1 MRVFLLAALFA
12 SAAFAQLPITGTVP
26 STRVRTFLYHLD
38 LGAGATGYTITASLN
53 TSNSAGLRVR
63 LIDLTGVAGDA
74 APTST
79 FIDSQTVA
87 GAGTANCAL
96 SGSASGVRGFAL
108 EVATNGTGTTDFS
121 GSLNNTAGG
130 LTFIRDDQYV
140 VGATGLLLQV
150 NHIASYSRSVPSGLS
165 AQGVELNFGPTAQ
178 NVPFRFEAVGS
189 GLTKIDVYD
198 NTGGS
203 ATLIGTFTASG
214 GALNDVT
221 VFIRNHSGIATFRVN
236 VTGAVGGGSVT
247 WRLYSPTT
255 VTLGVP
261 GSNDSKVDESDSCT
275 TNEQRGLWLA
285 LLIACVLGV
294 WLRRRVATNT
304 WARWDRR
311 RCSSAACRPPCSS
324 LS

>member
-1 MRVFLLAALFA
+1 MRYALLAALFA
-12 SAAFAQLPITGTVP
+12 SAAFSQVPVSGTVP
-26 STRVRTFLYHLD
+26 STRVRTFLYQLD
-38 LGAGATGYTITASLN
+38 LGASATAYTLTASLN
-53 TSNSAGLRVR
+53 TSSASGLAVR

-74 APTST
+74 TPTST

-96 SGSASGVRGFAL
+96 SGNASGIRGFAL
-108 EVATNGTGTTDFS
+108 EIATVSSGTTDFS
-121 GSLNNTAGG
+121 GNLNNTAGG
-130 LTFIRDDQYV
+130 LSYVKDDQLV

-165 AQGVELNFGPTAQ
+165 AQGVELDFGAMAQ
-178 NVPFRFEAVGS
+178 NVPFRFEAVGT

-214 GALNDVT
+214 GSINDVT
-221 VFIRNHSGIATFRVN
+221 VFIRNHSGVATFRVN
-236 VTGAVGGGSVT
+236 VTGAAGGGSVT

-285 LLIACVLGV
+285 LLGVCCLGI
-294 WLRRRVATNT
+294 WLRRRASVTA
-304 WARWDRR
+304 
-311 RCSSAACRPPCSS
+311 
-324 LS
+324 

>member
-1 MRVFLLAALFA
+1 MRLFLLAALF
-12 SAAFAQLPITGTVP
+12 SNIAFAQLPISGTVP
-26 STRVRTFLYHLD
+26 STRVRTYLYHLD
-38 LGAGATGYTITASLN
+38 LGTSATGYTITASLN
-53 TSNSAGLRVR
+53 TSSTSGLRVR
-63 LIDLTGVAGDA
+63 LIDVTGVAGDA
-74 APTST
+74 MPVST
-79 FIDSQTVA
+79 FIDSQAIA

-96 SGSASGVRGFAL
+96 SGNASGVRGFAL
-108 EVATNGTGTTDFS
+108 EVATNGSGTTDFS

-150 NHIASYSRSVPSGLS
+150 GHIANYTRSVPSGLS
-165 AQGVELNFGPTAQ
+165 AQGVELSFGAVAQ

-214 GALNDVT
+214 GSINDVT
-221 VFIRNHSGIATFRVN
+221 VFIRNHSDVATFRVN
-236 VTGAVGGGSVT
+236 VIGASGGGTVT

-275 TNEQRGLWLA
+275 TSEQRGLWLA
-285 LLIACVLGV
+285 LLTACVLGV
-294 WLRRRVATNT
+294 WLRRR
-304 WARWDRR
+304 
-311 RCSSAACRPPCSS
+311 
-324 LS
+324 LQLIG

>member
-1 MRVFLLAALFA
+1 MRYALLAALFA
-12 SAAFAQLPITGTVP
+12 SAAFSQVPVSGTVP
-26 STRVRTFLYHLD
+26 STRVRTFLYQLD
-38 LGAGATGYTITASLN
+38 LGASATAYTLTASLN
-53 TSNSAGLRVR
+53 TSSASGLAVR

-74 APTST
+74 TPTST

-96 SGSASGVRGFAL
+96 SGNASGIRGFAL
-108 EVATNGTGTTDFS
+108 EIATVSSGTTDFS
-121 GSLNNTAGG
+121 GNLNNTAGG
-130 LTFIRDDQYV
+130 LSYVKDDQLV

-165 AQGVELNFGPTAQ
+165 AQGVELDFGAMAQ
-178 NVPFRFEAVGS
+178 NVPFRFEAVGT

-214 GALNDVT
+214 GSINDVT
-221 VFIRNHSGIATFRVN
+221 VFIRNHSGVATFRVN
-236 VTGAVGGGSVT
+236 VTGAAGGGSVT

-275 TNEQRGLWLA
+275 TNEQRGLWAA
-285 LLIACVLGV
+285 LLGVCCLGI
-294 WLRRRVATNT
+294 WLRGRASVTA
-304 WARWDRR
+304 
-311 RCSSAACRPPCSS
+311 
-324 LS
+324 

>member
-1 MRVFLLAALFA
+1 MRYALLAALFA
-12 SAAFAQLPITGTVP
+12 SAAFSQVPVSGTVP
-26 STRVRTFLYHLD
+26 STRVRTFLYQLD
-38 LGAGATGYTITASLN
+38 LGASATAYTLTASLN
-53 TSNSAGLRVR
+53 TSSASGLAVR

-74 APTST
+74 TPTST

-96 SGSASGVRGFAL
+96 SGNASGIRGFAL
-108 EVATNGTGTTDFS
+108 EIATVSSGTTDFS
-121 GSLNNTAGG
+121 GNLNNMAGG
-130 LTFIRDDQYV
+130 LSYVKDDQLV

-165 AQGVELNFGPTAQ
+165 AQGVELDFGAMAQ
-178 NVPFRFEAVGS
+178 NVPFRFEAVGT

-214 GALNDVT
+214 GSINDVT
-221 VFIRNHSGIATFRVN
+221 VFIRNHSGVATFRVN
-236 VTGAVGGGSVT
+236 VTGAAGGGSVT

-285 LLIACVLGV
+285 LLGVCCLGI
-294 WLRRRVATNT
+294 WLRRRASVTA
-304 WARWDRR
+304 
-311 RCSSAACRPPCSS
+311 
-324 LS
+324 